1 MDRFQL
7 LTNVHQMAH
16 QKATSSIGVFPLS
29 SGSRCHLIIEMHSD
43 RGLQAAAGVVLAFS
57 MLWTIAILIPDKS
70 ASRPMGFRASD
81 LSDGVIVH
89 AEYPR
94 IVKSKV
100 KVSPYFYS
108 KQVCIFQSLTSIQ
121 NIRASER
128 FRSTK
133 TSMQSRALA
142 ESSFTR
148 TQPEATESQ
157 PTYTSNQRQQ
167 QNLHTKRLFPSYVW
181 YLTAL
186 FLYKTRNFVKKRNK
200 RELEYADESFFPK
213 SGLESSLEY
222 GYGLEPEDPDDFM
235 SVNSSFISN
244 YGSSS
249 RWTPDMNNKFDLEGV
264 EEYELA
270 DTI

>member
-1 MDRFQL
+1 
-7 LTNVHQMAH
+7 
-16 QKATSSIGVFPLS
+16 
-29 SGSRCHLIIEMHSD
+29 MHSD
-43 RGLQAAAGVVLAFS
+43 RGLQAAAGIVLAFS

-81 LSDGVIVH
+81 FSDGVIVH

-108 KQVCIFQSLTSIQ
+108 STRVYFSISDIYLNPLQKQ

-142 ESSFTR
+142 ESSSTR

-157 PTYTSNQRQQ
+157 PTYNNNQSQQ
-167 QNLHTKRLFPSYVW
+167 QDLQTKRLFPAYVW

-186 FLYKTRNFVKKRNK
+186 LLYKTRNFVKKCNK
-200 RELEYADESFFPK
+200 RELEYADESFFQK

-222 GYGLEPEDPDDFM
+222 GYGLELEDPDDFM

-249 RWTPDMNNKFDLEGV
+249 CWTPDMNNKFDLEGV
-264 EEYELA
+264 ELEYELA